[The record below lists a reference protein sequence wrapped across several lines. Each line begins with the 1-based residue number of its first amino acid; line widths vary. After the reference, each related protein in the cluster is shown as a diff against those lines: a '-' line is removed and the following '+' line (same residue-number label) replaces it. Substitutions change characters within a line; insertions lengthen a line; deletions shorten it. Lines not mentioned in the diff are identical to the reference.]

1 MNLKPLFVQTEFK
14 LNDKL
19 KGGEGTFL
27 KTDTLTDATS
37 VGELFARF
45 ASTIFGFL
53 TLLAG
58 LAFLLYFALGAIKW
72 ITSGGDTNQVEAARN
87 QMTAAAIGLV
97 AIIAAYTVAGIV
109 SLTLGIDILNPAKA
123 LQSIVP

>member
-27 KTDTLTDATS
+27 KTDTLTDAAS